1 MGMKI
6 ISTPLEHTFRE
17 WGADFLEM
25 DHIRLPLRV
34 AGAGPEYEAARTS
47 TMLADGGD
55 RAWIEMRGYDFV
67 DFLQRILSSDI
78 SKLEAGAGQWSAMLD
93 GKGHWVADLLLYR
106 LDVPE
111 GEISIGV
118 DMPTECY
125 RHFLEQVEAYHFA
138 EDIEWL
144 TPEPTRLLLL
154 GPSAL
159 VAAEA
164 ASPLR
169 FSNEGD
175 FASDRAD
182 GMLMLRR
189 PDRGVD
195 CVEFLGSEDDVVAL
209 ANSLREQGAVPGG
222 WVALDILRVEAGRP
236 RWGSDFDQHVTLPA
250 SNEWH
255 RASITKG
262 CYAGQEVVAKINTY
276 GEAPRQLCKLHFEGP
291 PRPLVGAE
299 IHDAEGHKMGRVTS
313 WVWSPQENSA
323 VGLGMLR
330 RRIAVDGT
338 EVQAIDPNDGTAVN
352 ATVEVPEKVFG

>member
-1 MGMKI
+1 MKI
-6 ISTPLEHTFRE
+6 ISTPLESTFRD

-47 TMLADGGD
+47 IMLADGGD
-55 RAWIEMRGYDFV
+55 RSWIEMRGFDLV

-78 SKLEAGAGQWSAMLD
+78 SKLNVGGGQWSAMLD
-93 GKGHWVADLLLYR
+93 GKGHWIADLLLFR
-106 LDVPE
+106 LDAPE
-111 GEISIGV
+111 GEMRIGL
-118 DMPTECY
+118 DMPTECCSNL
-125 RHFLEQVEAYHFA
+125 LEKIEMYHFA

-154 GPSAL
+154 GPKAIAMAQEVTGL
-159 VAAEA
+159 QFAKPE
-164 ASPLR
+164 
-169 FSNEGD
+169 D
-175 FASDRAD
+175 FASVRSEN
-182 GMLMLRR
+182 LTLLLR

-195 CVEFLGSEDDVVAL
+195 CVEILGPEENITPL
-209 ANSLREQGAVPGG
+209 ANQLREQGAVPGG

-276 GEAPRQLCKLHFEGP
+276 GEAPRQLCVLQFEGP

-299 IHDAEGHKMGRVTS
+299 IHDEEGHKMGRVTS
-313 WVWSPQENSA
+313 WVWSPQGDCA

-330 RRIAVDGT
+330 RRIAVNGA
-338 EVQAIDPNDGTAVN
+338 EVQAIDPHDGTAVT
-352 ATVEVPEKVFG
+352 ATVAVPEKVFG